1 MTQQP
6 STGETGRVLKF
17 SPRRRAGAPLVVP
30 DLPVRSPNNAG
41 GDAGGDAEAD
51 DYGHRM
57 RMNLATLVVIALLVA
72 CGLWLADGMA
82 EFRAAQECL
91 TMGARGT
98 CAAIRIPERHP

>member
-1 MTQQP
+1 MAQEP
-6 STGETGRVLKF
+6 STGETGRILKF
-17 SPRRRAGAPLVVP
+17 TPRRRAGMDTDAPNLPGLVP
-30 DLPVRSPNNAG
+30 EEQH
-41 GDAGGDAEAD
+41 DAEAD

-57 RMNLATLVVIALLVA
+57 KTNIAALAAVLLLIA

-98 CAAIRIPERHP
+98 CAAIRVPERAP

>member
-1 MTQQP
+1 MAQEP
-6 STGETGRVLKF
+6 STGETGRILKF
-17 SPRRRAGAPLVVP
+17 TPRRRAGEDSGHP
-30 DLPVRSPNNAG
+30 DLRVLVPEDRDS
-41 GDAGGDAEAD
+41 AEAD

-57 RMNLATLVVIALLVA
+57 KTNIAALAVVLLLIA

-98 CAAIRIPERHP
+98 CAAIRVPERAP